1 MGKHIRF
8 DGKVVV
14 ITGGF
19 PELGEATARLFAQRG
34 AAGIVLG
41 GRNVERGHAIA
52 AIMTAAGCTSHF
64 VPADLANLDDCAAV
78 LGAADQAFGRIDV
91 LINNLG
97 VIDSSTLWETSPEIF
112 DHIFAINVRAP
123 FFFMQ
128 GAAAIMKRE
137 RIPGTLINII
147 SLSCQKEPPLIP
159 AYHASEG
166 ALASMMQSVGLALL
180 NDGINVFGLNVG
192 WPGTEL
198 DPSDQIGFAPDG
210 YGRPTNSARTPQE
223 AAQAIALLASTQAG
237 VDSGSIVDFNGDPA
251 DSWQAS
257 PSRPAMV

>member
-1 MGKHIRF
+1 MGDHMRF
-8 DGKVVV
+8 DGKIVV

-41 GRNVERGHAIA
+41 GRNLERGHAIA

-64 VPADLANLDDCAAV
+64 VPTDLANLDDCAAV

-91 LINNLG
+91 LVNNLG

-128 GAAAIMKRE
+128 GAAAIMRRE
-137 RIPGTLINII
+137 RVPGTLVNII

-166 ALASMMQSVGLALL
+166 ALASMMQSLGLALM
-180 NDGINVFGLNVG
+180 NDGISVFGLNIG
-192 WPGTEL
+192 WPGCEFE
-198 DPSDQIGFAPDG
+198 PSDRAGFAPDWS
-210 YGRPTNSARTPQE
+210 GRTAHCAITPQE
-223 AAQAIALLASTQAG
+223 VAQAITLLAAADGG
-237 VDSGSIVDFNGDPA
+237 VDSGSIVDFNPGSSGEWPV
-251 DSWQAS
+251 S

>member
-1 MGKHIRF
+1 MGEHMRF

-34 AAGIVLG
+34 AAGVVLG

-97 VIDSSTLWETSPEIF
+97 VTDSSTLWETSPEIF

-128 GAAAIMKRE
+128 GAAAIMRRE
-137 RIPGTLINII
+137 RIAGTLINII

-180 NDGINVFGLNVG
+180 NDGISVFGLNVG

-198 DPSDQIGFAPDG
+198 DPSDQVDFAPQG
-210 YGRPTNSARTPQE
+210 SGRIASCTRTPQG
-223 AAQAIALLASTQAG
+223 AAQAIALLASSQAG
-237 VDSGSIVDFNGDPA
+237 VDSGSIVDLNGDRA
-251 DSWQAS
+251 DRWQAS

>member
-1 MGKHIRF
+1 MGEHMRF

-128 GAAAIMKRE
+128 GAAAIMRRE
-137 RIPGTLINII
+137 RIAGTLINII

-166 ALASMMQSVGLALL
+166 ALASMMQSLGLALL
-180 NDGINVFGLNVG
+180 DDGISVFGLNVG
-192 WPGTEL
+192 WPGAE
-198 DPSDQIGFAPDG
+198 SDASAQVDFAPDG
-210 YGRPTNSARTPQE
+210 CGRTASGARTPQE
-223 AAQAIALLASTQAG
+223 AARAIALLASTQAG
-237 VDSGSIVDFNGDPA
+237 VDSGSIVDFNGGPA
-251 DSWQAS
+251 DNWQAS
-257 PSRPAMV
+257 RSRPAMV